1 MRAEVILPPRRWR
14 LPRPSRAAAF
24 LLVLLIHVGLA
35 FIILFLGPT
44 IKLAEMGRNAIE
56 AFNIPAPQAEPEPEP
71 EPEQAPPPPPAA
83 ATPEPKPTPQP
94 VQPPLIDAPA
104 PPVDLGVLPIELDIR
119 KIPNRRPVPEAAE
132 QQVAEAETNLPDSK
146 VVSSGRVYG
155 PSLNSKPS
163 FLAGKTLYAAEWYR
177 EPTDAE
183 LAFYLPKTGIPRG
196 AWALVACR
204 TVANFRVED
213 CQEMGDSRPG
223 SGLSR
228 AIRNAAWQFRVRP
241 PRVDGAYKVGEWVQI
256 RIDFTEPPAR
266 SDPPAP

>member
-1 MRAEVILPPRRWR
+1 MRAPAAPRDERT
-14 LPRPSRAAAF
+14 SRALAF

-35 FIILFLGPT
+35 IILLFLGPK

-56 AFNIPAPQAEPEPEP
+56 AFNIPAPSAVPEKAE
-71 EPEQAPPPPPAA
+71 APPAA
-83 ATPEPKPTPQP
+83 PPKTSAPKPRPTQP
-94 VQPPLIDAPA
+94 AVRPPAMDAPA
-104 PPVDLGVLPIELDIR
+104 PPIDLGVLPIDVDIR
-119 KIPNRRPVPEAAE
+119 KIPNRREE
-132 QQVAEAETNLPDSK
+132 QQLAQVETSDAPDSK
-146 VVSSGRVYG
+146 IVSSGRVYG
-155 PSLNSKPS
+155 PSLGGTPS
-163 FLAGKTLYAAEWYR
+163 MLAGKTLYAAEWYR

-241 PRVDGAYKVGEWVQI
+241 PRVDGQYKVGEWVQI
-256 RIDFTEPPAR
+256 RIDFTEPPT
-266 SDPPAP
+266 AP